1 MCFAFYMLE
10 AWSSMM
16 ILNMISKAFK
26 KGDRFKQY
34 SIYNPRTWEE
44 KPGNWGLHGQSH
56 LSSKAQASRVTWN
69 PIFNKM
75 SDKVMK
81 LLRASPLERIS
92 TESWDHLKGSILTPP
107 CPLSLIPPLRSPHM
121 AHTPACC
128 QLLRYGSAKV
138 LNQSWHYTV
147 GTLRAMSSEWLVR
160 SWTICLLPNF
170 ALLLSLWSNHL
181 YQVVDLCVH
190 LPSNPWKLP

>member
-26 KGDRFKQY
+26 KGDQFRQY
-34 SIYNPRTWEE
+34 SIYNLRTWEE

-81 LLRASPLERIS
+81 SLKASPLERIS
-92 TESWDHLKGSILTPP
+92 TELMGPSQGFNTDPSLSSVSQSTLVIPSCGSYSSVLPVAKVWLSQGLKPKLALHCWDSQSNVFIMTGQILHYLPP
-107 CPLSLIPPLRSPHM
+107 PQLRS
-121 AHTPACC
+121 
-128 QLLRYGSAKV
+128 LV
-138 LNQSWHYTV
+138 I
-147 GTLRAMSSEWLVR
+147 TL
-160 SWTICLLPNF
+160 
-170 ALLLSLWSNHL
+170 
-181 YQVVDLCVH
+181 
-190 LPSNPWKLP
+190 K